1 MEINETMETKKPWK
15 GSPASGILSPLRIP
29 QFLEPYLK
37 DAAEFPDLDTL
48 SSILGI
54 KRIEAETIVKRAN
67 EASAGCKVRDV
78 FCTKETRELE
88 KEILQ
93 ILASYTIT
101 ENGRDKV
108 LTLTPS
114 RDRTELQSRFKD
126 GEESAKLQALLGDAK
141 IARMRGIISKAE
153 LSKMS
158 FGKPPLVVIRRRGI
172 EAEIKRIY
180 GEFVDVDIVDSTDK
194 AKELLQKSNI
204 ILLISEEEVEEPGIV
219 NISIDYLPDP
229 CEIYPEF
236 VANSFIAKKKAIEAI
251 ITLLR
256 EFDVLQDSHL
266 FSGIAVEDLE
276 AVLAVIVKIEATRS
290 KGETNFDDV
299 IYRRE
304 EELNKEA
311 NRIMRS
317 GGGVDEFKGYLEE
330 VLVSMADELLLQGK
344 EKNTLWE
351 SAYENLERDL
361 PFEFSRERTEQL
373 RHQYNRKMGER
384 RYYRLRESAKQ
395 VERHREVVSRA
406 IKKLFYFDFM
416 LAVLQ
421 FSRDFKLNTPE
432 ISEEGLGVISGRN
445 LFLVS
450 EELSGGEKVVPVSY
464 SIGQADLG
472 IFGATP
478 HPVAILTGA
487 NSGGKTC
494 LLTMLASSII
504 LTLLGLPVPAQRAE
518 MPLMPLYFYRRK
530 MIKKTGS
537 FEYSM
542 RALSRIF
549 MREGPKVVL
558 IDELEALTEPGAMG
572 RIMASILN
580 NMPKDTRAVVITH
593 LIHEILPHISMEK
606 VRVDGIESE
615 GLDAAGNI
623 IVDRQPMFS
632 HIGSS
637 TPELVIKKLLGKVR
651 KRELKAVYEEIITVL
666 EREREEVK

>member
-1 MEINETMETKKPWK
+1 MNH
-15 GSPASGILSPLRIP
+15 
-29 QFLEPYLK
+29 YLK
-37 DAAEFPDLDTL
+37 DAFEFPDLDTL

-54 KRIEAETIVKRAN
+54 KRAEAEKIVKRAN
-67 EASAGCKVRDV
+67 EASAGYKVRDV
-78 FCTKETRELE
+78 FCTIETREVE

-93 ILASYTIT
+93 ILASYTT
-101 ENGRDKV
+101 TKNGRDKV
-108 LTLTPS
+108 LTLAPS
-114 RDRTELQSRFKD
+114 RDSAELQRRFRAV
-126 GEESAKLQALLGDAK
+126 EESAKLQVLLGDAK
-141 IARMRGIISKAE
+141 IARMREIISDAE
-153 LSKMS
+153 LAKTS
-158 FGKPPLVVIRRRGI
+158 FGKAPLVVSRGSGI
-172 EAEIKRIY
+172 GAEIKRLY
-180 GEFVDVDIVDSTDK
+180 GEFVHVDIVNSTDK
-194 AKELLQKSNI
+194 AKELLQKNDN
-204 ILLISEEEVEEPGIV
+204 ILLVSEEEVEEPGIV
-219 NISIDYLPDP
+219 NITIDSLSDP

-236 VANSFIAKKKAIEAI
+236 VANSFIAKKNLIGAI
-251 ITLLR
+251 INLLR
-256 EFDVLQDSHL
+256 EFDVLKDSHL
-266 FSGIAVEDLE
+266 FKDIQVDDLE
-276 AVLAVIVKIEATRS
+276 MVLAVIETVVSARS
-290 KGETNFDDV
+290 RGETNFDDV

-311 NRIMRS
+311 NGIMRS

-330 VLVSMADELLLQGK
+330 VLASMADELLLPNK
-344 EKNTLWE
+344 DRNVLWE
-351 SAYENLERDL
+351 SAYANLERGL
-361 PFEFSRERTEQL
+361 PFEFSRETIVQL
-373 RHQYNRKMGER
+373 RHRYDRKLGER
-384 RYYRLRESAKQ
+384 RYHLLRESAMQ
-395 VERHREVVSRA
+395 LEQHREAVSHA
-406 IKKLFYFDFM
+406 IKLLFHFDFM
-416 LAVLQ
+416 LAVLR
-421 FSRDFKLNTPE
+421 FSRDFQLNIPSICE
-432 ISEEGLGVISGRN
+432 DGFGVIAGRN

-450 EELSGGEKVVPVSY
+450 EELSGSEKVVPVSY

-478 HPVAILTGA
+478 LPVAILTGA

-494 LLTMLASSII
+494 LLIMLASSII
-504 LTLLGLPVPAQRAE
+504 LTELGLPVPAERAE
-518 MPLMPLYFYRRK
+518 IPLMPLYFYRRK

-580 NMPKDTRAVVITH
+580 NMPKDTLAVVITH

-615 GLDAAGNI
+615 GLDATGNI

-651 KRELKAVYEEIITVL
+651 KEELRSVYKEIITVL
-666 EREREEVK
+666 EKERQGLT

>member
-1 MEINETMETKKPWK
+1 MTRKRTKS
-15 GSPASGILSPLRIP
+15 GSVLGIFSSLEIP
-29 QFLEPYLK
+29 QFMNPYLK
-37 DAAEFPDLDTL
+37 DAVEFPDLDSL

-54 KRIEAETIVKRAN
+54 KRAEAEKIVKRAN
-67 EASAGCKVRDV
+67 EASAGYKVRDV
-78 FCTKETRELE
+78 FCTKETREVE

-93 ILASYTIT
+93 ILASYTT
-101 ENGRDKV
+101 TKNGRDKV

-114 RDRTELQSRFKD
+114 RDSAELQRKFRAV
-126 GEESAKLQALLGDAK
+126 EESAKLQVLVGDTK
-141 IARMRGIISKAE
+141 IARMREIISDAE
-153 LSKMS
+153 LAKTS
-158 FGKPPLVVIRRRGI
+158 FGKAPLVVSSGTDIG
-172 EAEIKRIY
+172 AEIKRLY
-180 GEFVDVDIVDSTDK
+180 GEFVHVDIVNSTVK
-194 AKELLQKSNI
+194 AKELLQNNDN
-204 ILLISEEEVEEPGIV
+204 ILLVSEEEVEEPGIV
-219 NISIDYLPDP
+219 NITIDSLSDP

-236 VANSFIAKKKAIEAI
+236 VANSFIAKKNLIGAI
-251 ITLLR
+251 IDLLR
-256 EFDVLQDSHL
+256 EFDVLKDSYL
-266 FSGIAVEDLE
+266 FKYIQIDDLE
-276 AVLAVIVKIEATRS
+276 MVLAVIEKVVSARS
-290 KGETNFDDV
+290 RGETNFDDV

-330 VLVSMADELLLQGK
+330 VLVSMADELLIPNK
-344 EKNTLWE
+344 DRNVLWE
-351 SAYENLERDL
+351 SAYANLERGL
-361 PFEFSRERTEQL
+361 PFEFSRETIVQL
-373 RHQYNRKMGER
+373 RHRYDRKLGER
-384 RYYRLRESAKQ
+384 RYHLLRESAMQ
-395 VERHREVVSRA
+395 LEQHREAVSHA
-406 IKKLFYFDFM
+406 IKLLFHFDFM
-416 LAVLQ
+416 LAVLR
-421 FSRDFKLNTPE
+421 FSRDFQLNIPS
-432 ISEEGLGVISGRN
+432 ICEEGFGVIAGRN

-450 EELSGGEKVVPVSY
+450 EELSGSEKVVPVSY

-478 HPVAILTGA
+478 LPVAILTGA

-494 LLTMLASSII
+494 LLIMLASSII
-504 LTLLGLPVPAQRAE
+504 LTELGLPVPAERAE
-518 MPLMPLYFYRRK
+518 IPLMPLYFYRRK

-580 NMPKDTRAVVITH
+580 NMPKDTLAVVITH

-615 GLDAAGNI
+615 GLDATGNI

-651 KRELKAVYEEIITVL
+651 KEELRSVYKEIITVL
-666 EREREEVK
+666 EKERQGLT

>member
-1 MEINETMETKKPWK
+1 MTRKRSKS
-15 GSPASGILSPLRIP
+15 GSVSGNFSSLEIP
-29 QFLEPYLK
+29 QFMNPYLK
-37 DAAEFPDLDTL
+37 DAVEFPDLDTL
-48 SSILGI
+48 SSILVI
-54 KRIEAETIVKRAN
+54 NRAEAERIVKRAN
-67 EASAGCKVRDV
+67 EASAGYKVRDV
-78 FCTKETRELE
+78 FCTKETREVE

-93 ILASYTIT
+93 ILASYTT
-101 ENGRDKV
+101 TKNGRDMV

-114 RDRTELQSRFKD
+114 RDSAELQRRFRD
-126 GEESAKLQALLGDAK
+126 VEESAKLQVLLGDAQ
-141 IARMRGIISKAE
+141 IARMRELISDVEIAKT
-153 LSKMS
+153 S
-158 FGKPPLVVIRRRGI
+158 FGKAPLVVSRGTGI
-172 EAEIKRIY
+172 GAEIKRIY
-180 GEFVDVDIVDSTDK
+180 GEFAHVDLVNSTDK
-194 AKELLQKSNI
+194 AKELLQKNDN
-204 ILLISEEEVEEPGIV
+204 ILLVSEEEVEEPGIV
-219 NISIDYLPDP
+219 NITIDSLSDP

-236 VANSFIAKKKAIEAI
+236 VVNSFIAKKNLIGAI
-251 ITLLR
+251 INLLR
-256 EFDVLQDSHL
+256 EFEVLKDSYL
-266 FSGIAVEDLE
+266 FKGIQVDDLE
-276 AVLAVIVKIEATRS
+276 TVLAVIEKVESVRS
-290 KGETNFDDV
+290 RGETNFDDV

-330 VLVSMADELLLQGK
+330 VLVSMADELLLPNK
-344 EKNTLWE
+344 DRNVLWE
-351 SAYENLERDL
+351 SAYANLERGL
-361 PFEFSRERTEQL
+361 PFEFSRETIAQL
-373 RHQYNRKMGER
+373 RHRYDRKLGER
-384 RYYRLRESAKQ
+384 RYYTLRESAKQ
-395 VERHREVVSRA
+395 LERHREAVSHA
-406 IKKLFYFDFM
+406 IKRLFHFDFM

-421 FSRDFKLNTPE
+421 FSSDFQLNIPAICE
-432 ISEEGLGVISGRN
+432 DGFGVIAGRN

-450 EELSGGEKVVPVSY
+450 EELSGSENVVPVSY

-478 HPVAILTGA
+478 LPVAILTGA

-494 LLTMLASSII
+494 LLIMLASSII
-504 LTLLGLPVPAQRAE
+504 LTELGLPAPAERAE
-518 MPLMPLYFYRRK
+518 IPLMPLYFYRRK

-580 NMPKDTRAVVITH
+580 NMPKDTLAVVITH

-651 KRELKAVYEEIITVL
+651 KEELRSVYEEIITVL
-666 EREREEVK
+666 EKERQGLT

>member
-1 MEINETMETKKPWK
+1 MTRKRSKS
-15 GSPASGILSPLRIP
+15 GSVSGNFSSLEIP
-29 QFLEPYLK
+29 QFLNPYLK
-37 DAAEFPDLDTL
+37 DAFEFPDLDTL

-54 KRIEAETIVKRAN
+54 NRAEAERIVKRAN
-67 EASAGCKVRDV
+67 EASAGYKVRDV
-78 FCTKETRELE
+78 FCTKETREVE

-93 ILASYTIT
+93 ILASYTT
-101 ENGRDKV
+101 TKNGRDMV

-114 RDRTELQSRFKD
+114 RDSAELQRKFRD
-126 GEESAKLQALLGDAK
+126 VEESAKLQILLGDAK
-141 IARMRGIISKAE
+141 IARMRELISDVEIAKT
-153 LSKMS
+153 S
-158 FGKPPLVVIRRRGI
+158 FGKAPLVVSRGTGI
-172 EAEIKRIY
+172 GAEIKRIY
-180 GEFVDVDIVDSTDK
+180 GEFVHVDLVNSTDK
-194 AKELLQKSNI
+194 AKELLQKNDN
-204 ILLISEEEVEEPGIV
+204 ILLVSEEEVEEPGIE
-219 NISIDYLPDP
+219 NITIDSLSDP

-236 VANSFIAKKKAIEAI
+236 VVNSFIAKKNLIGAI
-251 ITLLR
+251 INILR
-256 EFDVLQDSHL
+256 EFEVLKDFYL
-266 FSGIAVEDLE
+266 FKGIPVDDLE
-276 AVLAVIVKIEATRS
+276 TVLAVIEKVESVRS
-290 KGETNFDDV
+290 RGETNFDDV

-330 VLVSMADELLLQGK
+330 VLVSMADELLLPNK
-344 EKNTLWE
+344 DRNVLWE
-351 SAYENLERDL
+351 SAYANLERGL
-361 PFEFSRERTEQL
+361 PFEFSRETIAQL
-373 RHQYNRKMGER
+373 RHRYDRKLGER
-384 RYYRLRESAKQ
+384 RYHTLRESAKQ
-395 VERHREVVSRA
+395 LERHREAVSHA
-406 IKKLFYFDFM
+406 IKRLFHFDFM

-421 FSRDFKLNTPE
+421 FSRDFQLNIPAICE
-432 ISEEGLGVISGRN
+432 DGFGVIAGRN

-450 EELSGGEKVVPVSY
+450 EELSGSEKVVPVSY

-478 HPVAILTGA
+478 LPVAILTGA

-494 LLTMLASSII
+494 LLIMLASSII
-504 LTLLGLPVPAQRAE
+504 LTELGLPVPAERAE
-518 MPLMPLYFYRRK
+518 IPLMPLYFYRRK

-549 MREGPKVVL
+549 MREGPKMVL

-580 NMPKDTRAVVITH
+580 NMPKDTLAVVITH
-593 LIHEILPHISMEK
+593 LIHEILPHISMAK

-623 IVDRQPMFS
+623 IVDRQPMFN

-651 KRELKAVYEEIITVL
+651 KEELRAVYEEIIKVL
-666 EREREEVK
+666 EKERQGLT

>member
-1 MEINETMETKKPWK
+1 MTRKRTKS
-15 GSPASGILSPLRIP
+15 GSVLGIFSSLEIP
-29 QFLEPYLK
+29 QFMNPYLK
-37 DAAEFPDLDTL
+37 DTVEFPDLDTL

-54 KRIEAETIVKRAN
+54 KRAEAEKIVKRAN
-67 EASAGCKVRDV
+67 EASAGYKVRDV
-78 FCTKETRELE
+78 FCTKETREVE

-93 ILASYTIT
+93 ILASYTT
-101 ENGRDKV
+101 TKNGRDMV

-114 RDRTELQSRFKD
+114 RDSAELQRRFRAV
-126 GEESAKLQALLGDAK
+126 EESAKLQVLIGDAK
-141 IARMRGIISKAE
+141 IARMREIISDAE
-153 LSKMS
+153 LAKTS
-158 FGKPPLVVIRRRGI
+158 FGKAPLVVSRGTGI
-172 EAEIKRIY
+172 GAEIKRLY
-180 GEFVDVDIVDSTDK
+180 GEFVHVDIVNSTDK
-194 AKELLQKSNI
+194 AKELLQKNDN
-204 ILLISEEEVEEPGIV
+204 ILLLSEEEVEEPGIV
-219 NISIDYLPDP
+219 NITIDSLSDP

-236 VANSFIAKKKAIEAI
+236 VANSFIAKKNLIRAI
-251 ITLLR
+251 INLLR
-256 EFDVLQDSHL
+256 EFDVLKDSYL
-266 FSGIAVEDLE
+266 FKYIQIDDLE
-276 AVLAVIVKIEATRS
+276 MVLAVIEKVVSARS
-290 KGETNFDDV
+290 RGETNFDDV

-330 VLVSMADELLLQGK
+330 VLVSMADELLIPNK
-344 EKNTLWE
+344 DRNVLWE
-351 SAYENLERDL
+351 SAYANLERGL
-361 PFEFSRERTEQL
+361 PFEFSRETIVQL
-373 RHQYNRKMGER
+373 RHRYDRKLGER
-384 RYYRLRESAKQ
+384 RYHLLRESAMQ
-395 VERHREVVSRA
+395 LEQHREAVSHA
-406 IKKLFYFDFM
+406 IKLLFHFDFM
-416 LAVLQ
+416 LAVLR
-421 FSRDFKLNTPE
+421 FSRDFQLNIPSICE
-432 ISEEGLGVISGRN
+432 DGFGVIAGRN

-450 EELSGGEKVVPVSY
+450 EELSGSEKVVPVSY

-478 HPVAILTGA
+478 LPVAILTGA

-494 LLTMLASSII
+494 LLIMLASSII
-504 LTLLGLPVPAQRAE
+504 LTELGLPVPAERAE
-518 MPLMPLYFYRRK
+518 IPLMPLYFYRRK

-580 NMPKDTRAVVITH
+580 NMPKDTLAVVITH

-615 GLDAAGNI
+615 GLDATGNI

-651 KRELKAVYEEIITVL
+651 KEELRSVYKEIITVL
-666 EREREEVK
+666 EKERQGLT

>member
-1 MEINETMETKKPWK
+1 MTRKRTKS
-15 GSPASGILSPLRIP
+15 GSVLGIFSSLEIP
-29 QFLEPYLK
+29 QFMNPYLK
-37 DAAEFPDLDTL
+37 DAVEFPDLDTL

-54 KRIEAETIVKRAN
+54 KRAEAEKIVKRAN
-67 EASAGCKVRDV
+67 EASAGYKVRDV
-78 FCTKETRELE
+78 FCTKETREVE

-93 ILASYTIT
+93 ILASYTT
-101 ENGRDKV
+101 TKNGRDMV

-114 RDRTELQSRFKD
+114 RDSAELQRRFRAV
-126 GEESAKLQALLGDAK
+126 EESAKLQVLIGDAK
-141 IARMRGIISKAE
+141 IARMREIISDAE
-153 LSKMS
+153 LAKTS
-158 FGKPPLVVIRRRGI
+158 FGKAPLVVSRGTGI
-172 EAEIKRIY
+172 GAEIKRLY
-180 GEFVDVDIVDSTDK
+180 GEFVHVDIVNSTDK
-194 AKELLQKSNI
+194 AKELLQKNDN
-204 ILLISEEEVEEPGIV
+204 ILLLSEEEVEEPGIV
-219 NISIDYLPDP
+219 NITIDSLSDP

-236 VANSFIAKKKAIEAI
+236 VANSFIAKKNLIRAI
-251 ITLLR
+251 INLLR
-256 EFDVLQDSHL
+256 EFDVLKDSYL
-266 FSGIAVEDLE
+266 FKGIQIDDLE
-276 AVLAVIVKIEATRS
+276 TVLAVIEKVVSARS
-290 KGETNFDDV
+290 RGETNFDDV

-330 VLVSMADELLLQGK
+330 VLVSMADELLIPNK
-344 EKNTLWE
+344 DRNVLWE
-351 SAYENLERDL
+351 SAYANLERGL
-361 PFEFSRERTEQL
+361 PFEFSRETIVQL
-373 RHQYNRKMGER
+373 RHRYDRKLGER
-384 RYYRLRESAKQ
+384 RYHLLRESAMQ
-395 VERHREVVSRA
+395 LEQHREAVSHA
-406 IKKLFYFDFM
+406 IKLLFHFDFM
-416 LAVLQ
+416 LAVLR
-421 FSRDFKLNTPE
+421 FSRDFQLNIPSICE
-432 ISEEGLGVISGRN
+432 DGFGVIAGRN

-450 EELSGGEKVVPVSY
+450 EELSGSEKVVPVSY

-478 HPVAILTGA
+478 LPVAILTGA

-494 LLTMLASSII
+494 LLIMLASSII
-504 LTLLGLPVPAQRAE
+504 LTELGLPVPAERAE
-518 MPLMPLYFYRRK
+518 IPLMPLYFYRRK

-580 NMPKDTRAVVITH
+580 NMPKDTLAVVITH

-615 GLDAAGNI
+615 GLDATGNI

-651 KRELKAVYEEIITVL
+651 KEELRSVYKEIITVL
-666 EREREEVK
+666 EKERQGLT

>member
-1 MEINETMETKKPWK
+1 MTRKPSK
-15 GSPASGILSPLRIP
+15 SGLVSGILSSLRMP

-54 KRIEAETIVKRAN
+54 KRIEAEKIVKRAN

-93 ILASYTIT
+93 ILASYTTT

-114 RDRTELQSRFKD
+114 RDRAELQRRFRD
-126 GEESAKLQALLGDAK
+126 CEESAKLQELLGDVK
-141 IARMRGIISKAE
+141 IARMREMISKAE
-153 LSKMS
+153 IAKMS
-158 FGKPPLVVIRRRGI
+158 FGKAPLVVIRRTGT

-180 GEFVDVDIVDSTDK
+180 GDFVHVDIVDSTDK
-194 AKELLQKSNI
+194 AKELLQKGDI
-204 ILLISEEEVEEPGIV
+204 VLLISEEEVEEPGIV
-219 NISIDYLPDP
+219 NVSIDYLPDP

-236 VANSFIAKKKAIEAI
+236 VANSFIAKKNVIEAI
-251 ITLLR
+251 IALLR
-256 EFDVLQDSHL
+256 EFDVLKDSHL
-266 FSGIAVEDLE
+266 FRGIAVEDLE
-276 AVLAVIVKIEATRS
+276 AVLAVIVKIEAVRS

-317 GGGVDEFKGYLEE
+317 GGGVEEFKGYLEE
-330 VLVSMADELLLQGK
+330 VLVSMADELLLPVK
-344 EKNTLWE
+344 EKNVLWE
-351 SAYENLERDL
+351 SAYENLERGL

-373 RHQYNRKMGER
+373 RHRYNRKMGER

-395 VERHREVVSRA
+395 LERHREAVSRA
-406 IKKLFYFDFM
+406 IKMLFYFDFM

-421 FSRDFKLNTPE
+421 FSRDFKLSIPE
-432 ISEEGLGVISGRN
+432 ISEEGLGVITGRN

-450 EELSGGEKVVPVSY
+450 EELSGGDKVEPVSY

-494 LLTMLASSII
+494 LLILLAGSII
-504 LTLLGLPVPAQRAE
+504 LTQLGLPVPAQRAE

-580 NMPKDTRAVVITH
+580 NMPKDTLAVVITH

-637 TPELVIKKLLGKVR
+637 TPELVIKKLLGKV
-651 KRELKAVYEEIITVL
+651 KKAELKAVYGEIITVL
-666 EREREEVK
+666 EKEREEVK

>member
-1 MEINETMETKKPWK
+1 MTRKRTKS
-15 GSPASGILSPLRIP
+15 GSVLGIFSSLEIP
-29 QFLEPYLK
+29 QFMNPYLK
-37 DAAEFPDLDTL
+37 DAVEFPDLDTL

-54 KRIEAETIVKRAN
+54 KRAEAEKIVKRAN
-67 EASAGCKVRDV
+67 EASAGYKVRDV
-78 FCTKETRELE
+78 FCTKETREVE

-93 ILASYTIT
+93 ILASYTT
-101 ENGRDKV
+101 TKNGRDMV

-114 RDRTELQSRFKD
+114 RDSAELQRRFRAV
-126 GEESAKLQALLGDAK
+126 EESAKLQVLIGDAK
-141 IARMRGIISKAE
+141 IARMREIISDAE
-153 LSKMS
+153 LAKTS
-158 FGKPPLVVIRRRGI
+158 FGKAPLVVSRGTGI
-172 EAEIKRIY
+172 GAEIKRIY
-180 GEFVDVDIVDSTDK
+180 GEFVHVDIVNSTVK
-194 AKELLQKSNI
+194 AKELLQNNDN
-204 ILLISEEEVEEPGIV
+204 ILLVSEEEVEEPGIV
-219 NISIDYLPDP
+219 NITIDSLSDP

-236 VANSFIAKKKAIEAI
+236 VANSFIAKKNLIRAI
-251 ITLLR
+251 INLLR
-256 EFDVLQDSHL
+256 EFDVLKDSYL
-266 FSGIAVEDLE
+266 FKYIQIDDLE
-276 AVLAVIVKIEATRS
+276 MVLAVIEKVVSARS
-290 KGETNFDDV
+290 RGETNFDDV

-330 VLVSMADELLLQGK
+330 VLVSMADELLIPNK
-344 EKNTLWE
+344 DRNVLWE
-351 SAYENLERDL
+351 SAYANLERGL
-361 PFEFSRERTEQL
+361 PFEFSRETIVQL
-373 RHQYNRKMGER
+373 RHRYDRKLGER
-384 RYYRLRESAKQ
+384 RYHLLRESAMQ
-395 VERHREVVSRA
+395 LEQHREAVSHA
-406 IKKLFYFDFM
+406 IKLLFHFDFM

-421 FSRDFKLNTPE
+421 FSRDFQLNIPTICE
-432 ISEEGLGVISGRN
+432 DGFGVIAGRN

-450 EELSGGEKVVPVSY
+450 EELSGSEKVVPVSY

-478 HPVAILTGA
+478 LPVAILTGA

-494 LLTMLASSII
+494 LLIMLASSII
-504 LTLLGLPVPAQRAE
+504 LTELGLPVPAERAE
-518 MPLMPLYFYRRK
+518 IPLMPLYFYRRK

-580 NMPKDTRAVVITH
+580 NMPKDTLAVVITH

-615 GLDAAGNI
+615 GLDATGNI

-651 KRELKAVYEEIITVL
+651 KEELRSVYKEIITVL
-666 EREREEVK
+666 EKERQGLT

>member
-1 MEINETMETKKPWK
+1 METRKRTKS
-15 GSPASGILSPLRIP
+15 GSVSGIFSSLEIP
-29 QFLEPYLK
+29 QFMNPYLK
-37 DAAEFPDLDTL
+37 DAVEFPDLDTL

-54 KRIEAETIVKRAN
+54 KRAEAEKIVKRAN
-67 EASAGCKVRDV
+67 EASAGYKVRDV
-78 FCTKETRELE
+78 FCTKETREVE

-93 ILASYTIT
+93 ILASYTT
-101 ENGRDKV
+101 TKNGRDMV

-114 RDRTELQSRFKD
+114 RDSAELQRRFRD
-126 GEESAKLQALLGDAK
+126 VEESVKLQVLLGDTK
-141 IARMRGIISKAE
+141 IARMREIISDAE
-153 LSKMS
+153 LAKTS
-158 FGKPPLVVIRRRGI
+158 FGKAPLVVSRGTGI
-172 EAEIKRIY
+172 GAEIKRIY
-180 GEFVDVDIVDSTDK
+180 GEFVHVDIVNSTDK
-194 AKELLQKSNI
+194 AKELLQKNDN
-204 ILLISEEEVEEPGIV
+204 ILLVSEEEVEEPGIV
-219 NISIDYLPDP
+219 NITIDSLSDP

-236 VANSFIAKKKAIEAI
+236 VANSFIAMKNLIGAI
-251 ITLLR
+251 INLLR
-256 EFDVLQDSHL
+256 EFDVLKDSYL
-266 FSGIAVEDLE
+266 FKDIQVDDLE
-276 AVLAVIVKIEATRS
+276 TVLAVIEKVESVRS
-290 KGETNFDDV
+290 RGETNFDDV

-311 NRIMRS
+311 DRIMRS

-330 VLVSMADELLLQGK
+330 VLVSMADELLLPNK
-344 EKNTLWE
+344 DRNVLWE
-351 SAYENLERDL
+351 SAYANLERGL
-361 PFEFSRERTEQL
+361 PFEFSRETIVQL
-373 RHQYNRKMGER
+373 RHQYDRKLGER
-384 RYYRLRESAKQ
+384 RYYTLRESAKQ
-395 VERHREVVSRA
+395 LERHREAVSHA
-406 IKKLFYFDFM
+406 IKMLFHFDFM
-416 LAVLQ
+416 LAVLR
-421 FSRDFKLNTPE
+421 FSRDFQLNIPSICE
-432 ISEEGLGVISGRN
+432 DGFGVITGRN

-450 EELSGGEKVVPVSY
+450 EELSGSEKVVPVSY

-478 HPVAILTGA
+478 LPVAILTGA

-494 LLTMLASSII
+494 LLIMLASSII
-504 LTLLGLPVPAQRAE
+504 LTELGLPVPAERAKI
-518 MPLMPLYFYRRK
+518 PLMPLYFYRRK

-580 NMPKDTRAVVITH
+580 NMPKDTLAVVITH

-615 GLDAAGNI
+615 GLDATGNI
-623 IVDRQPMFS
+623 IVDRQPMFN

-651 KRELKAVYEEIITVL
+651 KEELRSVYKEIITVL
-666 EREREEVK
+666 EKERQGLT

>member
-1 MEINETMETKKPWK
+1 MTRKRTKS
-15 GSPASGILSPLRIP
+15 GSVLGIFSSLEIP
-29 QFLEPYLK
+29 QFMNPYLK
-37 DAAEFPDLDTL
+37 DAVEFPDLDTL

-54 KRIEAETIVKRAN
+54 KRAEAEKIVKRAN
-67 EASAGCKVRDV
+67 EASAGYKVRDV
-78 FCTKETRELE
+78 FCTKETREVE

-93 ILASYTIT
+93 ILASYTT
-101 ENGRDKV
+101 TKNGRDMV

-114 RDRTELQSRFKD
+114 RDSAELQRRFRAV
-126 GEESAKLQALLGDAK
+126 EESAKLQVLIGDAK
-141 IARMRGIISKAE
+141 IARMREIISDAE
-153 LSKMS
+153 LAKTS
-158 FGKPPLVVIRRRGI
+158 FGKAPLVVSRGTGI
-172 EAEIKRIY
+172 GAEIKRLY
-180 GEFVDVDIVDSTDK
+180 GEFVHVDIVNSTDK
-194 AKELLQKSNI
+194 AKELLQKNDN
-204 ILLISEEEVEEPGIV
+204 ILLLSEEEVEEPGIV
-219 NISIDYLPDP
+219 NITIDSLSDP

-236 VANSFIAKKKAIEAI
+236 VANSFIAKKNLIRAI
-251 ITLLR
+251 INLLR
-256 EFDVLQDSHL
+256 EFDVLKDSYL
-266 FSGIAVEDLE
+266 FKYIQIDDLE
-276 AVLAVIVKIEATRS
+276 MVLAVIEKVVSARS
-290 KGETNFDDV
+290 RGETNFDDV

-330 VLVSMADELLLQGK
+330 VLVSMADELLIPNK
-344 EKNTLWE
+344 DRNVLWE
-351 SAYENLERDL
+351 SAYANLERGL
-361 PFEFSRERTEQL
+361 PFEFSRETIVQL
-373 RHQYNRKMGER
+373 RHRYDRKLGER
-384 RYYRLRESAKQ
+384 RYHLLRESAMQ
-395 VERHREVVSRA
+395 LEQHREAVSHA
-406 IKKLFYFDFM
+406 IKLLFHFDFM
-416 LAVLQ
+416 LAVLR
-421 FSRDFKLNTPE
+421 FSRDFQLNIPS
-432 ISEEGLGVISGRN
+432 ICEEGFGVIAGRN

-450 EELSGGEKVVPVSY
+450 EELSGSEKVVPVSY

-478 HPVAILTGA
+478 LPVAILTGA

-494 LLTMLASSII
+494 LLIMLASSII
-504 LTLLGLPVPAQRAE
+504 LTELGLPVPAERAE
-518 MPLMPLYFYRRK
+518 IPLMPLYFYRRK

-580 NMPKDTRAVVITH
+580 NMPKDTLAVVITH

-615 GLDAAGNI
+615 GLDATGNI

-651 KRELKAVYEEIITVL
+651 KEELRSVYKEIITVL
-666 EREREEVK
+666 EKERQGLT

>member
-1 MEINETMETKKPWK
+1 MVTRKRTK
-15 GSPASGILSPLRIP
+15 SGFVSGNFSSLEIP
-29 QFLEPYLK
+29 QFINPYLK
-37 DAAEFPDLDTL
+37 DAVEFPDLDTL

-54 KRIEAETIVKRAN
+54 KRVEAEKIVKRAN
-67 EASAGCKVRDV
+67 EASAGYKVRDV
-78 FCTKETRELE
+78 FCTKETREVE

-93 ILASYTIT
+93 ILASYTT
-101 ENGRDKV
+101 TKNGRDMV

-114 RDRTELQSRFKD
+114 RDSAELQRRFRD
-126 GEESAKLQALLGDAK
+126 VEESAKLQVLLGDAK
-141 IARMRGIISKAE
+141 IARMREIISDAVLAKT
-153 LSKMS
+153 S
-158 FGKPPLVVIRRRGI
+158 FGKAPLVVSRGTGI
-172 EAEIKRIY
+172 GAEIKRIY
-180 GEFVDVDIVDSTDK
+180 GEFVHVDIVNSTDK
-194 AKELLQKSNI
+194 AKELLQKNDN
-204 ILLISEEEVEEPGIV
+204 ILLVSEEEVEEPGIV
-219 NISIDYLPDP
+219 NITIDSLSDP

-236 VANSFIAKKKAIEAI
+236 VVNSFIAKKNLIGAI
-251 ITLLR
+251 INILR
-256 EFDVLQDSHL
+256 EFDVLKDSYL
-266 FSGIAVEDLE
+266 FKGIPIDDLE
-276 AVLAVIVKIEATRS
+276 TVLAVIEMVESARS
-290 KGETNFDDV
+290 RGETNFDDV

-330 VLVSMADELLLQGK
+330 VLVSMADELLLPNK
-344 EKNTLWE
+344 DRNILWE
-351 SAYENLERDL
+351 SAYANLERGL
-361 PFEFSRERTEQL
+361 PFEFSRETIAQL
-373 RHQYNRKMGER
+373 RHRYGRKLGER
-384 RYYRLRESAKQ
+384 RYYTLRESAKQ
-395 VERHREVVSRA
+395 LERHREAVSHA
-406 IKKLFYFDFM
+406 IKLLFHFDFM

-421 FSRDFKLNTPE
+421 FSRDFQLNIPSICE
-432 ISEEGLGVISGRN
+432 DGLGVIAGRN

-450 EELSGGEKVVPVSY
+450 EELSGSEKVVPVSY

-478 HPVAILTGA
+478 LPVAILTGA

-494 LLTMLASSII
+494 LLIMLASSII
-504 LTLLGLPVPAQRAE
+504 LTELGLPVPAERAE
-518 MPLMPLYFYRRK
+518 IPLMPLYFYRRK

-580 NMPKDTRAVVITH
+580 NMPKDTLAVVITH
-593 LIHEILPHISMEK
+593 LIHEILPHISMAK

-615 GLDAAGNI
+615 GLDATGNI
-623 IVDRQPMFS
+623 IVDRQPMFN

-651 KRELKAVYEEIITVL
+651 KEELRSVYKEIITVL
-666 EREREEVK
+666 EKERQGLT

>member
-1 MEINETMETKKPWK
+1 METRKRTKS
-15 GSPASGILSPLRIP
+15 GSVSGIFSSLEIP
-29 QFLEPYLK
+29 QFMNPYLK
-37 DAAEFPDLDTL
+37 DAVEFPDLDTL

-54 KRIEAETIVKRAN
+54 KRVEAEKIVKRAN
-67 EASAGCKVRDV
+67 EASAGYKVRDV
-78 FCTKETRELE
+78 FCTKETREVE

-93 ILASYTIT
+93 ILASYTT
-101 ENGRDKV
+101 TKNGRDMV

-114 RDRTELQSRFKD
+114 RDSAELQRRFRD
-126 GEESAKLQALLGDAK
+126 VEESAKLQVLLGDAK
-141 IARMRGIISKAE
+141 IARMRELISDVEIAKT
-153 LSKMS
+153 S
-158 FGKPPLVVIRRRGI
+158 FGKAPLVVSRGTGI
-172 EAEIKRIY
+172 GAEIKRIY
-180 GEFVDVDIVDSTDK
+180 GEFVHVDLVNSTDK
-194 AKELLQKSNI
+194 AKELLQKNDN
-204 ILLISEEEVEEPGIV
+204 ILLVSEEEVEEPGIV
-219 NISIDYLPDP
+219 NITIDSLSDP

-236 VANSFIAKKKAIEAI
+236 VVNSFIAKKNLIGAI
-251 ITLLR
+251 INLLR
-256 EFDVLQDSHL
+256 EFDVLKDSYL
-266 FSGIAVEDLE
+266 FKGIQVDDLE
-276 AVLAVIVKIEATRS
+276 TVLAVIEKVESVRGR
-290 KGETNFDDV
+290 GETNFDDV

-330 VLVSMADELLLQGK
+330 VLVSMADELLLPNK
-344 EKNTLWE
+344 DRNVLWE
-351 SAYENLERDL
+351 SAYANLERGL
-361 PFEFSRERTEQL
+361 PFEFSRETIAQL
-373 RHQYNRKMGER
+373 RHRYDRKLGER
-384 RYYRLRESAKQ
+384 RYYTLRESAKQ
-395 VERHREVVSRA
+395 LERHREAVSHA
-406 IKKLFYFDFM
+406 IKRLFHFDFM

-421 FSRDFKLNTPE
+421 FSRDFQLNIPAICE
-432 ISEEGLGVISGRN
+432 DGFGVIAGRN

-450 EELSGGEKVVPVSY
+450 EELSGSEKVVPVSY

-478 HPVAILTGA
+478 LPVAILTGA

-494 LLTMLASSII
+494 LLIMLASSII
-504 LTLLGLPVPAQRAE
+504 LTELGLPVPAERAE
-518 MPLMPLYFYRRK
+518 IPLMPLYFYRRK

-580 NMPKDTRAVVITH
+580 NMPKDTLAVVITH

-623 IVDRQPMFS
+623 IVDRQPMFN

-651 KRELKAVYEEIITVL
+651 KEELRSVYEEIITVL
-666 EREREEVK
+666 EKERQGLT

>member
-1 MEINETMETKKPWK
+1 MTRKRTKS
-15 GSPASGILSPLRIP
+15 GSVSGIFSSLEIP
-29 QFLEPYLK
+29 QFMNPYLK
-37 DAAEFPDLDTL
+37 DAVEFPDLDTL

-54 KRIEAETIVKRAN
+54 KRAEAEKIVKRAN
-67 EASAGCKVRDV
+67 EASAGYKVRDV
-78 FCTKETRELE
+78 FCTKETREVE

-93 ILASYTIT
+93 ILASYTT
-101 ENGRDKV
+101 TKNGRDMV

-114 RDRTELQSRFKD
+114 RDSAELQRRFRAV
-126 GEESAKLQALLGDAK
+126 EESAKLQVLLGDAK
-141 IARMRGIISKAE
+141 IARMREIISDAE
-153 LSKMS
+153 LAKTS
-158 FGKPPLVVIRRRGI
+158 FGKAPLVVSRGTGI
-172 EAEIKRIY
+172 GAEIKRIY
-180 GEFVDVDIVDSTDK
+180 GEFVHVDIVNSTDK
-194 AKELLQKSNI
+194 AKELLQKNDN
-204 ILLISEEEVEEPGIV
+204 ILLVSEEEVEEPGIV
-219 NISIDYLPDP
+219 NITIDSLSDP

-236 VANSFIAKKKAIEAI
+236 VANSFIAKKNLIGAI
-251 ITLLR
+251 INLLR
-256 EFDVLQDSHL
+256 EFDVLKDTHL
-266 FSGIAVEDLE
+266 FKDIQVDDLE
-276 AVLAVIVKIEATRS
+276 TVLAVIEKVESVRS
-290 KGETNFDDV
+290 RGETNFDDV

-330 VLVSMADELLLQGK
+330 VLVSMADELLLPNK
-344 EKNTLWE
+344 DRNVLWE
-351 SAYENLERDL
+351 SAYANLERGL
-361 PFEFSRERTEQL
+361 PFEFSRETIVQL
-373 RHQYNRKMGER
+373 RHRYDRKLGER
-384 RYYRLRESAKQ
+384 RYYSLRESAKQ
-395 VERHREVVSRA
+395 LERHREAVSHA
-406 IKKLFYFDFM
+406 IKLLFHFDFM
-416 LAVLQ
+416 LAVLR
-421 FSRDFKLNTPE
+421 FSRDFQLNIPTICE
-432 ISEEGLGVISGRN
+432 DGFGVIAGRN

-450 EELSGGEKVVPVSY
+450 EELSGSEKVVPVSY

-478 HPVAILTGA
+478 LPVAILTGA

-494 LLTMLASSII
+494 LLIMLASSII
-504 LTLLGLPVPAQRAE
+504 LTELGLPVPAERAE
-518 MPLMPLYFYRRK
+518 IPLMPLYFYRRK

-580 NMPKDTRAVVITH
+580 NMPKDTLAVVITH

-615 GLDAAGNI
+615 GLDATGNI

-651 KRELKAVYEEIITVL
+651 KEELRSVYKEIITVL
-666 EREREEVK
+666 EKERQGLT

>member
-1 MEINETMETKKPWK
+1 METRKRSKS
-15 GSPASGILSPLRIP
+15 GSVSGNFSSLEIP
-29 QFLEPYLK
+29 QFMNPYLK
-37 DAAEFPDLDTL
+37 DAFEFPDLDTL

-54 KRIEAETIVKRAN
+54 KRVEAEKIVKRAN
-67 EASAGCKVRDV
+67 EASAGYKVRDV
-78 FCTKETRELE
+78 FCTKETREVE

-93 ILASYTIT
+93 ILASYTT
-101 ENGRDKV
+101 TKNGRDMV

-114 RDRTELQSRFKD
+114 RDSAELQRRFRAV
-126 GEESAKLQALLGDAK
+126 EESAKLQVLLGDAK
-141 IARMRGIISKAE
+141 IARMRDIISDAE
-153 LSKMS
+153 LAKTS
-158 FGKPPLVVIRRRGI
+158 FGKAPLVVSRGTGI
-172 EAEIKRIY
+172 GAEIKRIY
-180 GEFVDVDIVDSTDK
+180 GEFVHVDLVNSTDK
-194 AKELLQKSNI
+194 AKELLQKNDN
-204 ILLISEEEVEEPGIV
+204 ILLVSEEEVEEPGIV
-219 NISIDYLPDP
+219 NITIDSLSDP

-236 VANSFIAKKKAIEAI
+236 VVNSFIAKRNLIGAI
-251 ITLLR
+251 INLLR
-256 EFDVLQDSHL
+256 EFEVLKDSYL
-266 FSGIAVEDLE
+266 FKGIQVDDLE
-276 AVLAVIVKIEATRS
+276 TVLAVIEKVESVRS
-290 KGETNFDDV
+290 RGETNFDDV

-330 VLVSMADELLLQGK
+330 VLVSMADELLLPNK
-344 EKNTLWE
+344 DRNVLWE
-351 SAYENLERDL
+351 SAYANLERGL
-361 PFEFSRERTEQL
+361 PFEFSRETIAQL
-373 RHQYNRKMGER
+373 RHRYDRKLGER
-384 RYYRLRESAKQ
+384 RYYTLRESAKQ
-395 VERHREVVSRA
+395 LERHREAVSHA
-406 IKKLFYFDFM
+406 IKLLFHFDFM

-421 FSRDFKLNTPE
+421 FSRDFQLNIPSICE
-432 ISEEGLGVISGRN
+432 DGFGVIAGRN

-450 EELSGGEKVVPVSY
+450 EELSGSENVVPVSY

-478 HPVAILTGA
+478 LPVAILTGA

-494 LLTMLASSII
+494 LLIMLASSII
-504 LTLLGLPVPAQRAE
+504 LTELGLPVPAERAE
-518 MPLMPLYFYRRK
+518 IPLMPLYFYRRK

-580 NMPKDTRAVVITH
+580 NMPKDTLAVVITH

-623 IVDRQPMFS
+623 IVDRQPMFN

-651 KRELKAVYEEIITVL
+651 KEELRAVYEEIITVL
-666 EREREEVK
+666 EKERQGLT

>member
-1 MEINETMETKKPWK
+1 MTRKRTKS
-15 GSPASGILSPLRIP
+15 GSVSGIFSSLEIP
-29 QFLEPYLK
+29 QFINPYLK
-37 DAAEFPDLDTL
+37 DAVEFPDLDTL

-54 KRIEAETIVKRAN
+54 KRVEAEKIVKRAN
-67 EASAGCKVRDV
+67 EASAGYKVRDV
-78 FCTKETRELE
+78 FCTKETREVE

-93 ILASYTIT
+93 ILASYTT
-101 ENGRDKV
+101 TKNGRDMV

-114 RDRTELQSRFKD
+114 RDSAELQRRFRD
-126 GEESAKLQALLGDAK
+126 VEESAKLQVLLGDAK
-141 IARMRGIISKAE
+141 IARMREIISDVEIAKT
-153 LSKMS
+153 S
-158 FGKPPLVVIRRRGI
+158 FGKAPLVVSRGTGI
-172 EAEIKRIY
+172 GAEIKRIY
-180 GEFVDVDIVDSTDK
+180 GEFVHVDLVNSTDK
-194 AKELLQKSNI
+194 AKELLQKNDN
-204 ILLISEEEVEEPGIV
+204 ILLVSEEEVEEPGIV
-219 NISIDYLPDP
+219 NITIDSLSDP

-236 VANSFIAKKKAIEAI
+236 VVNSFIAKKNLIGAI
-251 ITLLR
+251 INLLR
-256 EFDVLQDSHL
+256 EFEVLKDSYL
-266 FSGIAVEDLE
+266 FKGIQVDDLE
-276 AVLAVIVKIEATRS
+276 TVLAVIEKVESMRS
-290 KGETNFDDV
+290 RGETNFDDV

-330 VLVSMADELLLQGK
+330 VLVSMADELLLPNK
-344 EKNTLWE
+344 DRNVLWE
-351 SAYENLERDL
+351 SAYANLERGL
-361 PFEFSRERTEQL
+361 PFEFSRETIAQL
-373 RHQYNRKMGER
+373 RHRYDRKLGER
-384 RYYRLRESAKQ
+384 RYYTLRESAKQ
-395 VERHREVVSRA
+395 LERHREAVSHA
-406 IKKLFYFDFM
+406 IKLLFHFDFM

-421 FSRDFKLNTPE
+421 FSRDFQLNIPSICE
-432 ISEEGLGVISGRN
+432 DGFGVIAGRN

-450 EELSGGEKVVPVSY
+450 EELSGSEKVVPVSY

-478 HPVAILTGA
+478 LPVAILTGA

-494 LLTMLASSII
+494 LLIMLASSII
-504 LTLLGLPVPAQRAE
+504 LTELGLPVPAERAE
-518 MPLMPLYFYRRK
+518 IPLMPLYFYRRK

-549 MREGPKVVL
+549 MREGPKLVL

-580 NMPKDTRAVVITH
+580 NMPKDTLAVVITH
-593 LIHEILPHISMEK
+593 LIHEILPHISMAK

-615 GLDAAGNI
+615 GLDATGNI
-623 IVDRQPMFS
+623 IVDRQPMFN

-651 KRELKAVYEEIITVL
+651 KEELRAVYEEIITVL
-666 EREREEVK
+666 EKERQRLT

>member
-1 MEINETMETKKPWK
+1 MTRKRTKS
-15 GSPASGILSPLRIP
+15 GSVLGIFSSLEIP
-29 QFLEPYLK
+29 QFMNPYLK
-37 DAAEFPDLDTL
+37 DAVEFPDLDTL

-54 KRIEAETIVKRAN
+54 KRAEAEKIVKRAN
-67 EASAGCKVRDV
+67 EASAGYKVRDI
-78 FCTKETRELE
+78 FCTKETREVE

-93 ILASYTIT
+93 ILASYTT
-101 ENGRDKV
+101 TKNGRDMV

-114 RDRTELQSRFKD
+114 RDSAELQRRFRAV
-126 GEESAKLQALLGDAK
+126 EESAKLQVLIGDAK
-141 IARMRGIISKAE
+141 IARMREIISDAE
-153 LSKMS
+153 LAKTS
-158 FGKPPLVVIRRRGI
+158 FGKAPLVVSRGTGI
-172 EAEIKRIY
+172 GAEIKRLY
-180 GEFVDVDIVDSTDK
+180 GEFVHVDIVNSTDK
-194 AKELLQKSNI
+194 AKELLQKNDN
-204 ILLISEEEVEEPGIV
+204 ILLLSEEEVEEPGIV
-219 NISIDYLPDP
+219 NITIDSLSDP

-236 VANSFIAKKKAIEAI
+236 VANSFIAKKNLIRAI
-251 ITLLR
+251 INLLR
-256 EFDVLQDSHL
+256 EFDVLKDSYL
-266 FSGIAVEDLE
+266 FKYIQIDDLE
-276 AVLAVIVKIEATRS
+276 MVLAVIEKVVSARS
-290 KGETNFDDV
+290 RGETNFDDV

-330 VLVSMADELLLQGK
+330 VLVSMADELLIPNK
-344 EKNTLWE
+344 DRNVLWE
-351 SAYENLERDL
+351 SAYANLERGL
-361 PFEFSRERTEQL
+361 PFEFSRETIVQL
-373 RHQYNRKMGER
+373 RHRYDRKLGER
-384 RYYRLRESAKQ
+384 RYHLLRESAMQ
-395 VERHREVVSRA
+395 LEQHREAVSHA
-406 IKKLFYFDFM
+406 IKLLFHFDFM
-416 LAVLQ
+416 LAVLR
-421 FSRDFKLNTPE
+421 FSRDFQLNIPSICE
-432 ISEEGLGVISGRN
+432 DGFGVIAGRN

-450 EELSGGEKVVPVSY
+450 EELSGSEKVVPVSY

-478 HPVAILTGA
+478 LPVAILTGA

-494 LLTMLASSII
+494 LLIMLASSII
-504 LTLLGLPVPAQRAE
+504 LTELGLPVPAERAE
-518 MPLMPLYFYRRK
+518 IPLMPLYFYRRK

-580 NMPKDTRAVVITH
+580 NMPKDTLAVVITH

-615 GLDAAGNI
+615 GLDATGNI

-651 KRELKAVYEEIITVL
+651 KEELRSVYKEIITVL
-666 EREREEVK
+666 EKERQGLT

>member
-1 MEINETMETKKPWK
+1 MVTRKRTKS
-15 GSPASGILSPLRIP
+15 GSVSGDFSSLEIP
-29 QFLEPYLK
+29 QFINPYLK

-54 KRIEAETIVKRAN
+54 KRVEAEKIVKRAN
-67 EASAGCKVRDV
+67 EASAGYKVRDV
-78 FCTKETRELE
+78 FCTIETREVE

-93 ILASYTIT
+93 ILASYTT
-101 ENGRDKV
+101 TKNGRDKV

-114 RDRTELQSRFKD
+114 RDSAELQRRFRAV
-126 GEESAKLQALLGDAK
+126 EESAKLQVLLGEAR
-141 IARMRGIISKAE
+141 IARMREIISDAE
-153 LSKMS
+153 LAKTS
-158 FGKPPLVVIRRRGI
+158 FGKAPLVVSRGTGI
-172 EAEIKRIY
+172 GAEIKRIY
-180 GEFVDVDIVDSTDK
+180 GEFVHVDIVNSTVK
-194 AKELLQKSNI
+194 AKELLQNNDN
-204 ILLISEEEVEEPGIV
+204 ILLVSEEEVEEPGIV
-219 NISIDYLPDP
+219 NITIDSLSDP

-236 VANSFIAKKKAIEAI
+236 VVNSSIAKKNLIGAILN
-251 ITLLR
+251 LLR
-256 EFDVLQDSHL
+256 EFDVLKDTSL
-266 FSGIAVEDLE
+266 FKGIQVDDLE
-276 AVLAVIVKIEATRS
+276 TVLAVIEKVESVRGR
-290 KGETNFDDV
+290 GETNFDDV

-330 VLVSMADELLLQGK
+330 VLLSMADELLLPNK
-344 EKNTLWE
+344 DRNVLWE
-351 SAYENLERDL
+351 SAYANLERGL
-361 PFEFSRERTEQL
+361 PFEFSRERIVQL
-373 RHQYNRKMGER
+373 RHRYDRKLRER
-384 RYYRLRESAKQ
+384 RYYTLKESAKQ
-395 VERHREVVSRA
+395 LERHREAVSHA
-406 IKKLFYFDFM
+406 IKMLFHFDFM
-416 LAVLQ
+416 LAVLR
-421 FSRDFKLNTPE
+421 FSRDFQLHIPTICE
-432 ISEEGLGVISGRN
+432 DGFGVITGRN

-450 EELSGGEKVVPVSY
+450 EELSGSEKVVPVSY

-478 HPVAILTGA
+478 LPVAILTGA

-494 LLTMLASSII
+494 LLIMLASSII
-504 LTLLGLPVPAQRAE
+504 LTELGLPVPAERAKI
-518 MPLMPLYFYRRK
+518 PLMPLYFYRRK

-580 NMPKDTRAVVITH
+580 NMPKDTLAVVITH
-593 LIHEILPHISMEK
+593 LIHEILPHISMAK

-615 GLDAAGNI
+615 GLDATGNI
-623 IVDRQPMFS
+623 IVDRQPMFN

-651 KRELKAVYEEIITVL
+651 KEELRAVYEEIITVL
-666 EREREEVK
+666 EKERQRLT

>member
-1 MEINETMETKKPWK
+1 MVTRKRTKS
-15 GSPASGILSPLRIP
+15 GSVSGIFSSLEIP
-29 QFLEPYLK
+29 QFMNHYLK
-37 DAAEFPDLDTL
+37 DAVEFPDLDTL

-54 KRIEAETIVKRAN
+54 KRAEAEMIVKRAN
-67 EASAGCKVRDV
+67 EASAGYKVRDV
-78 FCTKETRELE
+78 FCTKETREVE

-93 ILASYTIT
+93 ILASYTT
-101 ENGRDKV
+101 TKNGRDMV
-108 LTLTPS
+108 LTLAPS
-114 RDRTELQSRFKD
+114 RDSAELQRKFRAV
-126 GEESAKLQALLGDAK
+126 EESAKLQVLLGDAK
-141 IARMRGIISKAE
+141 IARMRDIISDAVLAKT
-153 LSKMS
+153 S
-158 FGKPPLVVIRRRGI
+158 FGKAPLVVSRGSGI
-172 EAEIKRIY
+172 GAEIKRLY
-180 GEFVDVDIVDSTDK
+180 GEFVHVDIVNSTDK
-194 AKELLQKSNI
+194 AKELLQKNDN
-204 ILLISEEEVEEPGIV
+204 ILLVSEEEVEEPGIV
-219 NISIDYLPDP
+219 NITIDSLSDP
-229 CEIYPEF
+229 CAIYPEF
-236 VANSFIAKKKAIEAI
+236 VANSYIAKKNLIGAIVN
-251 ITLLR
+251 LLR
-256 EFDVLQDSHL
+256 EFDVLKDTHL
-266 FSGIAVEDLE
+266 FKDIPIDDLE
-276 AVLAVIVKIEATRS
+276 MVLAVIEKVVSARS
-290 KGETNFDDV
+290 RGETNFDDV

-330 VLVSMADELLLQGK
+330 VLVSMADELLLPNK
-344 EKNTLWE
+344 DRNVLWG
-351 SAYENLERDL
+351 SAYANLERGL
-361 PFEFSRERTEQL
+361 PFEFSRETIAQL
-373 RHQYNRKMGER
+373 RNQYNRKLGER
-384 RYYRLRESAKQ
+384 RYLSLRESAKQ
-395 VERHREVVSRA
+395 LERHREAVSHA
-406 IKKLFYFDFM
+406 IKLLFHFDFM

-421 FSRDFKLNTPE
+421 FSRDFHLSIPTICE
-432 ISEEGLGVISGRN
+432 DGFGVIAGRN

-450 EELSGGEKVVPVSY
+450 EELSGSEKVVPVSY

-472 IFGATP
+472 IFGATSL
-478 HPVAILTGA
+478 PVAILTGA

-494 LLTMLASSII
+494 LLITLASSII
-504 LTLLGLPVPAQRAE
+504 LTELGLPVPAERAE
-518 MPLMPLYFYRRK
+518 IPLMPLYFYRRK

-580 NMPKDTRAVVITH
+580 NMPKDTLAVVITH

-651 KRELKAVYEEIITVL
+651 KEELRSLFKEIITVL
-666 EREREEVK
+666 EKERQGLT

>member
-1 MEINETMETKKPWK
+1 MTRKRSK
-15 GSPASGILSPLRIP
+15 SDSVSGIFSSLEIP
-29 QFLEPYLK
+29 QFMNPYLK
-37 DAAEFPDLDTL
+37 DAVEFSDIDTL

-54 KRIEAETIVKRAN
+54 KRAEAEKIVKRAN
-67 EASAGCKVRDV
+67 EASAGYKVRDV
-78 FCTKETRELE
+78 FCTKETREVE

-93 ILASYTIT
+93 ILASYTT
-101 ENGRDKV
+101 TKNGRDMV

-114 RDRTELQSRFKD
+114 RDSAKLQRRFRAV
-126 GEESAKLQALLGDAK
+126 EESAKLQLLLGDAK
-141 IARMRGIISKAE
+141 IARMREIISDAE
-153 LSKMS
+153 LAKTS
-158 FGKPPLVVIRRRGI
+158 FGKAPLVVSRGTGI
-172 EAEIKRIY
+172 GAEIKRIY
-180 GEFVDVDIVDSTDK
+180 GEFVHVDIVNSTDK
-194 AKELLQKSNI
+194 AKELLQKNDN
-204 ILLISEEEVEEPGIV
+204 ILLVSEEEVEEPGIV
-219 NISIDYLPDP
+219 NITIDSLPDP

-236 VANSFIAKKKAIEAI
+236 VANSFIAKKNLIGAILN
-251 ITLLR
+251 LLR
-256 EFDVLQDSHL
+256 EFDVLKDTHL
-266 FSGIAVEDLE
+266 FKDIQVDDLE
-276 AVLAVIVKIEATRS
+276 TVLAVIEMVESVRS
-290 KGETNFDDV
+290 RGETNFDDV

-304 EELNKEA
+304 EDLNKEA

-330 VLVSMADELLLQGK
+330 VLVSMADELLLPNK
-344 EKNTLWE
+344 DRNVLWE
-351 SAYENLERDL
+351 SAYANLERGL
-361 PFEFSRERTEQL
+361 PFEFSRETIVQL
-373 RHQYNRKMGER
+373 RHRYDRKLGER
-384 RYYRLRESAKQ
+384 RYLSLRESAKQ
-395 VERHREVVSRA
+395 LERHREAVSHA
-406 IKKLFYFDFM
+406 IKLLFHFDFM

-421 FSRDFKLNTPE
+421 FSRDFQLNIPT
-432 ISEEGLGVISGRN
+432 ICEEGFGVIAGRN

-450 EELSGGEKVVPVSY
+450 EELSGSEKVIPVSY

-478 HPVAILTGA
+478 LPVAILTGA

-494 LLTMLASSII
+494 LLIMLASSII
-504 LTLLGLPVPAQRAE
+504 LTELGLPVPAERAE
-518 MPLMPLYFYRRK
+518 IPLMPLYFYRRK

-580 NMPKDTRAVVITH
+580 NMPKDTLAVVITH

-651 KRELKAVYEEIITVL
+651 KEELRSVYKEIITVL
-666 EREREEVK
+666 EKERQGLT

>member
-1 MEINETMETKKPWK
+1 MTRKRSKS
-15 GSPASGILSPLRIP
+15 GFVSGIFSALEIP
-29 QFLEPYLK
+29 QFMNPYLK
-37 DAAEFPDLDTL
+37 DAFEFPDLDTL

-54 KRIEAETIVKRAN
+54 KRVEAEKIVKRAN
-67 EASAGCKVRDV
+67 EASAGYKVRDV
-78 FCTKETRELE
+78 FCTKETREVE

-93 ILASYTIT
+93 ILASYTT
-101 ENGRDKV
+101 TKNGRDMV

-114 RDRTELQSRFKD
+114 RDSAELQRRFRD
-126 GEESAKLQALLGDAK
+126 VEESAKLQVLLGDAK
-141 IARMRGIISKAE
+141 IARMRELISDVEIAKT
-153 LSKMS
+153 S
-158 FGKPPLVVIRRRGI
+158 FGKAPLVVSRGTGI
-172 EAEIKRIY
+172 GAEIKRIY
-180 GEFVDVDIVDSTDK
+180 GEFVHVDLVNSTDK
-194 AKELLQKSNI
+194 AKELLQKNDN
-204 ILLISEEEVEEPGIV
+204 ILLVSEEEVEEPGIV
-219 NISIDYLPDP
+219 NITIDSLSDP

-236 VANSFIAKKKAIEAI
+236 VVNSFIAKKNLIGAI
-251 ITLLR
+251 INILR
-256 EFDVLQDSHL
+256 EFDVLKDFYL
-266 FSGIAVEDLE
+266 FKGIQVDDLE
-276 AVLAVIVKIEATRS
+276 TVLAVIEKVESVRS
-290 KGETNFDDV
+290 RGETNFDDV

-330 VLVSMADELLLQGK
+330 VLVSMADELLLPNK
-344 EKNTLWE
+344 DRNVLWE
-351 SAYENLERDL
+351 SAYANLERGL
-361 PFEFSRERTEQL
+361 PFEFSRETIAQL
-373 RHQYNRKMGER
+373 RHRYDRKLGER
-384 RYYRLRESAKQ
+384 RYYTLRESAKQ
-395 VERHREVVSRA
+395 LERHREAVSHA
-406 IKKLFYFDFM
+406 IKRLFHFDFM

-421 FSRDFKLNTPE
+421 FSRDFQLNIPAICE
-432 ISEEGLGVISGRN
+432 DGFGVIAGRN

-450 EELSGGEKVVPVSY
+450 EELSGSENVVPVSY

-478 HPVAILTGA
+478 LPVAILTGA

-494 LLTMLASSII
+494 LLIMLASSII
-504 LTLLGLPVPAQRAE
+504 LTELGLPVPAERAE
-518 MPLMPLYFYRRK
+518 IPLMPLYFYRRK

-580 NMPKDTRAVVITH
+580 NMPKDTLAVVITH

-651 KRELKAVYEEIITVL
+651 KEELRAVYEEIITVL
-666 EREREEVK
+666 EKERQGLT

>member
-1 MEINETMETKKPWK
+1 MTRKRTKS
-15 GSPASGILSPLRIP
+15 GSVSGIFSSLEIP
-29 QFLEPYLK
+29 QFMNPYLK
-37 DAAEFPDLDTL
+37 DAVEFPDLDTL

-54 KRIEAETIVKRAN
+54 KRAEAEKIVKRAN
-67 EASAGCKVRDV
+67 EASAGYKVRDV
-78 FCTKETRELE
+78 FCTKETREVE

-93 ILASYTIT
+93 ILASYTT
-101 ENGRDKV
+101 TKNGRDMV

-114 RDRTELQSRFKD
+114 RDSAELQRRFRAV
-126 GEESAKLQALLGDAK
+126 EESAKLQVLLGDAK
-141 IARMRGIISKAE
+141 IARMREIISDAE
-153 LSKMS
+153 LAKTS
-158 FGKPPLVVIRRRGI
+158 FGKAPLVVSRGTGI
-172 EAEIKRIY
+172 GAEIKRIY
-180 GEFVDVDIVDSTDK
+180 GEFVHVDLVNSTDK
-194 AKELLQKSNI
+194 AKELLQKNDN
-204 ILLISEEEVEEPGIV
+204 ILLVSEEEVEEPGIV
-219 NISIDYLPDP
+219 NITIDSLSDP

-236 VANSFIAKKKAIEAI
+236 VANSFIAKKNLIGAI
-251 ITLLR
+251 INLLR
-256 EFDVLQDSHL
+256 EFDVLKDTHL
-266 FSGIAVEDLE
+266 FKDIQVDDLE
-276 AVLAVIVKIEATRS
+276 TVLAVIEKVESVRS
-290 KGETNFDDV
+290 RGETNFDDV

-330 VLVSMADELLLQGK
+330 VLVSMADELLLPNK
-344 EKNTLWE
+344 DRNVLWE
-351 SAYENLERDL
+351 SAYANLERGL
-361 PFEFSRERTEQL
+361 PFEFSRETIVQL
-373 RHQYNRKMGER
+373 RHQYDRKLGER
-384 RYYRLRESAKQ
+384 RYYSLRESAKQ
-395 VERHREVVSRA
+395 LERHREAVSHA
-406 IKKLFYFDFM
+406 IKMLFHFDFM
-416 LAVLQ
+416 LAVLR
-421 FSRDFKLNTPE
+421 FSRDFQLNIPTICE
-432 ISEEGLGVISGRN
+432 DGFGVITGRN

-450 EELSGGEKVVPVSY
+450 EELSGSEKVVPVSY

-478 HPVAILTGA
+478 LPVAILTGA

-494 LLTMLASSII
+494 LLIMLASSII
-504 LTLLGLPVPAQRAE
+504 LTELGLPVPAERAKI
-518 MPLMPLYFYRRK
+518 PLMPLYFYRRK

-580 NMPKDTRAVVITH
+580 NMPKDTLAVVITH

-615 GLDAAGNI
+615 GLDATGNI
-623 IVDRQPMFS
+623 IVDRQPMFN

-651 KRELKAVYEEIITVL
+651 KEELRSVYKEIITVL
-666 EREREEVK
+666 EKERQGLT

>member
-1 MEINETMETKKPWK
+1 MVTRKRTKS
-15 GSPASGILSPLRIP
+15 GFVSGIFSALEIP
-29 QFLEPYLK
+29 QFMNPYLK
-37 DAAEFPDLDTL
+37 DAVEFPDLDTL

-54 KRIEAETIVKRAN
+54 KRVEAEKIVKRAN
-67 EASAGCKVRDV
+67 ETSAGYKVRDV
-78 FCTKETRELE
+78 FCTKETREVE

-93 ILASYTIT
+93 IIASYTT
-101 ENGRDKV
+101 TKNGRDMV

-114 RDRTELQSRFKD
+114 RDSAELQRRFRD
-126 GEESAKLQALLGDAK
+126 VEESAKLQVLLGDAK
-141 IARMRGIISKAE
+141 IARMRELISDAE
-153 LSKMS
+153 IAKTS
-158 FGKPPLVVIRRRGI
+158 FGKAPLVVSRGTGI
-172 EAEIKRIY
+172 GAEIKRIY
-180 GEFVDVDIVDSTDK
+180 GEFVHVDLVNSTDK
-194 AKELLQKSNI
+194 AKELLQKKDN
-204 ILLISEEEVEEPGIV
+204 ILLVSEEEVEEPGIV
-219 NISIDYLPDP
+219 NITIDSLSDP

-236 VANSFIAKKKAIEAI
+236 VVNSFIAKKNLIGAI
-251 ITLLR
+251 INLLR
-256 EFDVLQDSHL
+256 EFEVLKDSYL
-266 FSGIAVEDLE
+266 FKGIQVDDLE
-276 AVLAVIVKIEATRS
+276 TVLAVIEKVESVRS
-290 KGETNFDDV
+290 RGETNFDDV

-330 VLVSMADELLLQGK
+330 VLVSMADELLLPNK
-344 EKNTLWE
+344 DRNVLWE
-351 SAYENLERDL
+351 SAYANLERGL
-361 PFEFSRERTEQL
+361 PFEFSRETIAQL
-373 RHQYNRKMGER
+373 RHRYDRKLGER
-384 RYYRLRESAKQ
+384 RYYTLRESAKQ
-395 VERHREVVSRA
+395 LERHREAVSYA
-406 IKKLFYFDFM
+406 IKRLFHFDFM

-421 FSRDFKLNTPE
+421 FSRDFQLNIPTICE
-432 ISEEGLGVISGRN
+432 DGFGVIAGRN

-450 EELSGGEKVVPVSY
+450 EELSGSEKVVPVSY

-478 HPVAILTGA
+478 LPVAILTGA

-494 LLTMLASSII
+494 LLIMLASSII
-504 LTLLGLPVPAQRAE
+504 LTELGLPVPAERAE
-518 MPLMPLYFYRRK
+518 IPLMPLYFYRRK

-580 NMPKDTRAVVITH
+580 NMPKETLAVVITH

-615 GLDAAGNI
+615 GLDATGNI

-637 TPELVIKKLLGKVR
+637 TPELVIKKLLDKVR
-651 KRELKAVYEEIITVL
+651 KEELRSVYKEIITVL
-666 EREREEVK
+666 EKERQGLT